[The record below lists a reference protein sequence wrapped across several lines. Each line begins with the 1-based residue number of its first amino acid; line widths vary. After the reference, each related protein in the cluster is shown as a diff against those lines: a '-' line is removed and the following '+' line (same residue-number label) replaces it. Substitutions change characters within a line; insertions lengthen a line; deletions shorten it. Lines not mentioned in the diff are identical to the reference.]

1 MRTRGLLVLTVCLG
15 AVTACSQTAVTEA
28 PPPIDAHTD
37 TTHPTHDR
45 SAGLLDAQF
54 DPCTDLT
61 EEQLSAAG
69 LENKMTSHIEL
80 PEGVKSCGWV
90 HVDREN
96 HPGTYLIGTDQVDQE
111 HMISQGLEVIQR
123 PDTQTA
129 GLYTHRMDPLAGE
142 ACGAAVDFEWG
153 RVMVSYTHLGGHA
166 DYLELCSRPVIVLDN
181 LIQKV
186 GENH

>member
-69 LENKMTSHIEL
+69 LVGRIDRDSGDPSIYH
-80 PEGVKSCGWV
+80 CGWI
-90 HVDREN
+90 HQDRGAN
-96 HPGTYLIGTDQVDQE
+96 PGVFLVGTDQSDKKKLEQ
-111 HMISQGLEVIQR
+111 QQLEVS
-123 PDTQTA
+123 DWAMAATDDV
-129 GLYTHRMDPLAGE
+129 YVHRMGVGIDE
-142 ACGAAVDFEWG
+142 SCAAALDLEWG
-153 RVMVSYTHLGGHA
+153 RFMVTYSDLGSEEE
-166 DYLELCSRPVIVLDN
+166 YLTVCPRSVEMLD
-181 LIQKV
+181 LLMIQI
-186 GENH
+186 GGS